1 MKQKGQKDEIENFFL
16 KNKLLCGKAV
26 RVLKLSGCLSGEI
39 FYPMKKQFAS
49 P

>member
-1 MKQKGQKDEIENFFL
+1 MKQKGQKDEIGKFFL
-16 KNKLLCGKAV
+16 QNKLLCGKAV

-39 FYPMKKQFAS
+39 FYPMKNYFAS